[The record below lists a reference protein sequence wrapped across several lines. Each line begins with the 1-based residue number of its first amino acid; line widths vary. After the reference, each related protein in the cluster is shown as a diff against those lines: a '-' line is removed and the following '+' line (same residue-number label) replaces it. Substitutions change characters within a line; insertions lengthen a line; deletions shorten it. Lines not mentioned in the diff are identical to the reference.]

1 MIESRLAFRA
11 HVTLGEIIVIGQ
23 SARGFRRVVPIV
35 GGTFEGP
42 RARGRVLA
50 TGADFQFV
58 RPDGV
63 LELEARYALETD
75 DGIPIA
81 VVNRGI
87 RRASPEVSERL
98 SRGENVPPSEYY
110 FRTCAQFE
118 APNDSRY
125 DWVNAA
131 LFVGVASRLPNAAV
145 VEFFEVL

>member
-1 MIESRLAFRA
+1 MIESRLAFKA
-11 HVTLGEIIVIGQ
+11 HVTLGDMVVIGQ
-23 SARGFRRVVPIV
+23 SAHGFRRVVPIT

-42 RARGRVLA
+42 RARGRVMP

-63 LELEARYALETD
+63 LELEARYALETH
-75 DGIPIA
+75 DGVPIA

-87 RRASPEVSERL
+87 RRAPAEVSERL
-98 SRGENVPPSEYY
+98 SRGEIVPPPEYY

-118 APNDSRY
+118 APNGSDY

-131 LFVGVASRLPNAAV
+131 LFVGVAERLPNAAV
-145 VEFFEVL
+145 VAFYEVL